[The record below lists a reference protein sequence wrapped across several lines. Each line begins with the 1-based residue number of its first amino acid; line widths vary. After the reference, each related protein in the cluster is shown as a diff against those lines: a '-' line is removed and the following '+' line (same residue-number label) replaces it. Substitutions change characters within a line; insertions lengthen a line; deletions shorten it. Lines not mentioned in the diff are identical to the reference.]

1 MLQLSYAPLW
11 ATLNDTGMKKIDL
24 IGIVSNSAL
33 RKIEN
38 EDPVSLKVIGQLWR
52 GWACLWNGSSSSET
66 CDHICRL
73 LSFSSYFGWVSS

>member
-24 IGIVSNSAL
+24 IGIVSNSVL

-38 EDPVSLKVIGQLWR
+38 EDPVSLKVIGQLCE
-52 GWACLWNGSSSSET
+52 GLGVLWNGSSSSET
-66 CDHICRL
+66 CDHISRL
-73 LSFSSYFGWVSS
+73 LSFSSYLGWASS

>member
-24 IGIVSNSAL
+24 IGIVSNSVL

-38 EDPVSLKVIGQLWR
+38 EDPVSLKVIGQLCEGLGVPVER
-52 GWACLWNGSSSSET
+52 VIEFR
-66 CDHICRL
+66 D
-73 LSFSSYFGWVSS
+73 V

>member
-24 IGIVSNSAL
+24 IGIVSNSVL

-38 EDPVSLKVIGQLWR
+38 EDPVSLKVIGQLCEGLGVPVER
-52 GWACLWNGSSSSET
+52 AIEFR
-66 CDHICRL
+66 D
-73 LSFSSYFGWVSS
+73 V